1 MLRQESQCFRSLD
14 SYLNRN
20 LSSGPNMTRKLTFI
34 DLFAGCG
41 GLSLGLVKSGWNG
54 LFAIE
59 KSESAFSTFEKN
71 LINNDK
77 GFFSWPTWLPQK
89 AQTCEDLLK
98 DYSVQVSQLRGHVDL
113 IVGGPPCQ
121 GFSTAGKRN
130 PADPR
135 NKMSEQYLAVVG
147 LVMPKYIV
155 IENVAGFNIGFGGAE
170 GDALLVDGNKQ
181 KSYAA
186 YIAHRLTEL
195 GYSVSAGLLN
205 CADFGVPQNRKR
217 FFLICE
223 RQDDKTNFQNLFSEF
238 LKTRSSYLVNKN
250 LPVDRNVSS
259 HDALYDLETYG
270 KKLVS
275 STDSPIKGFQE
286 LNYWTRRELS
296 PYLKLMRGDCEEL
309 KPNSLRLAKHKAK
322 TIEHF
327 KKIREVCRAG
337 VSISLDEMKKVGTK
351 KHSITVLKKSLPSPT
366 VTTLPDDILH
376 YSEPRILTVRENA
389 RLQSFP
395 DWFEFLGPYTTG
407 GARRKLECPRYT
419 QVGNAVPPLVSEAIG
434 TFLKKALLNH
444 KVERSEKV
452 NLELI

>member
-1 MLRQESQCFRSLD
+1 
-14 SYLNRN
+14 
-20 LSSGPNMTRKLTFI
+20 MTRKLTFI

-98 DYSVQVSQLRGHVDL
+98 DYSVQVSQLRGQVDL

-155 IENVAGFNIGFGGAE
+155 IENVAGFNIGFSGAE

-223 RQDDKTNFQNLFSEF
+223 RRDEKLRFQNLFSEF
-238 LKTRSSYLVNKN
+238 LKTRTSFLTKKN
-250 LPVDRNVSS
+250 LPVSRCVSS
-259 HDALYDLETYG
+259 HDALYDLETHG
-270 KKLVS
+270 KILVN
-275 STDSPIKGFQE
+275 STDSPVKGFQE
-286 LNYWTRRELS
+286 LNYCTKRKL
-296 PYLKLMRGDCEEL
+296 PAYLKLMRGDCDKL
-309 KPNSLRLAKHKAK
+309 KPNSLRLAKHKEK
-322 TIEHF
+322 TVKHF
-327 KKIREVCRAG
+327 RKIREVCRPG
-337 VSISLDEMKKVGTK
+337 VSISLDEMRRVGTK
-351 KHSITVLKKSLPSPT
+351 KHTITVLKKSLPSPT

-376 YSEPRILTVRENA
+376 YSEDRILTVRENA

-407 GARRKLECPRYT
+407 GARRKMQCPRYT

-434 TFLKKALLNH
+434 LFLKNISTGKKIRKTTNLFD
-444 KVERSEKV
+444 ERIS
-452 NLELI
+452 

>member
-1 MLRQESQCFRSLD
+1 MI
-14 SYLNRN
+14 
-20 LSSGPNMTRKLTFI
+20 KKATFI
-34 DLFAGCG
+34 DLFSGCG
-41 GLSLGLVKSGWNG
+41 GLSLGLVKAGWLG

-71 LINNDK
+71 LINNKDS
-77 GFFSWPTWLPQK
+77 FCWPTWLNQK
-89 AQTCEDLLK
+89 AQTCDDILRN
-98 DYSVQVSQLRGHVDL
+98 YPVQISQLRGKVDL

-121 GFSTAGKRN
+121 GFSIAGKRN

-147 LVMPKYIV
+147 LVLPKFIV
-155 IENVAGFNIGFGGAE
+155 IENVAGFNIGFGGLE
-170 GDALLVDGNKQ
+170 GEALLTDGNKQ

-205 CADFGVPQNRKR
+205 CADFGVPQTRKR

-223 RQDDKTNFQNLFSEF
+223 RQDGMKESINLFSEF
-238 LKTRSSYLVNKN
+238 IKTRTSFLIEKN
-250 LPVDRNVSS
+250 LPTDRHVSS
-259 HDALYDLETYG
+259 YEALYDLET
-270 KKLVS
+270 KNKVLVKS
-275 STDSPIKGFQE
+275 KDSHIKGFQE
-286 LNYWTRRELS
+286 LNYWTNRELP
-296 PYLKLMRGDCEEL
+296 PYLKLMRGECEKQ
-309 KPNSLRLAKHKAK
+309 KPNSLRLARHKEK
-322 TIEHF
+322 TIAHI
-327 KKIREVCRAG
+327 KKIQSVCRPG
-337 VSISLDEMKKVGTK
+337 VSISLAEMIKIGTK
-351 KHSITVLKKSLPSPT
+351 KHSITVLNKKMPSPT

-407 GARRKLECPRYT
+407 GPRRKLECPRYT

-434 TFLKKALLNH
+434 KFLYQYMNKKQEVISKSDSQKAAQHLLDD
-444 KVERSEKV
+444 VS
-452 NLELI
+452 